1 MNRIVKLLDRHVMVR
16 KSVADVLLGV
26 AVILINLLM
35 ITVGV
40 QKYITT
46 GYGNSYGITPRT
58 FPCFVFGVA
67 ILLGAILVLRGIKA
81 AKLHEEKEE
90 TVDFHL
96 ISIAI
101 FLDIIFFVATMKSL
115 GYPVSNLI
123 MMYVMYWLSG
133 GKTWWTG
140 LILSII
146 FTAASIL
153 FFYNYLK
160 LPIPMGIVEFLFY

>member
-26 AVILINLLM
+26 AVILINLFM

-67 ILLGAILVLRGIKA
+67 ILLGAILVLRGIKVPSFMR
-81 AKLHEEKEE
+81 KRK
-90 TVDFHL
+90 
-96 ISIAI
+96 
-101 FLDIIFFVATMKSL
+101 K
-115 GYPVSNLI
+115 P
-123 MMYVMYWLSG
+123 
-133 GKTWWTG
+133 
-140 LILSII
+140 
-146 FTAASIL
+146 
-153 FFYNYLK
+153 
-160 LPIPMGIVEFLFY
+160 